1 MSTRKSSAIVCAIGG
16 IIALVLSMAP
26 DMRSVN
32 GNPLR
37 FSKQALEIMANAE
50 GCRRDPYLCPARIAT
65 QGIGHTGDGVGLDP
79 VANDATIARW
89 FAMDAMDAQNCIER
103 NVENKL
109 GFRLPQGVFDG
120 IGSFI
125 FNAGC
130 SKFLTSTM
138 YRYLL
143 DTTYTAACDQLSR
156 WVYGG
161 GKKLPGL
168 VDRRAKERALCLGR

>member
-1 MSTRKSSAIVCAIGG
+1 MNKRKSIITCAIGA
-16 IIALVLSMAP
+16 IIALVMSIAP
-26 DMRSVN
+26 NMQSVN
-32 GNPLR
+32 GNGLR
-37 FSKQALEIMANAE
+37 FSQQALEVMANAE

-65 QGIGHTGDGVGLDP
+65 QGIGHTGEGVGLNP
-79 VANDATIARW
+79 VAGDPQIARW
-89 FAMDAMDAQNCIER
+89 FANDAMDAQNCIER

-130 SKFLTSTM
+130 SKFMGSAM
-138 YRYLL
+138 YKLL
-143 DTTYTAACDQLSR
+143 LIPSYNAACNQLSR

-161 GKKLPGL
+161 GQILPGL
-168 VDRRAKERALCLGR
+168 VDRREKERTLCLSK

>member
-1 MSTRKSSAIVCAIGG
+1 MNKRKSIITCAIGA
-16 IIALVLSMAP
+16 IIALVMSIAP
-26 DMRSVN
+26 DMRSIN
-32 GNPLR
+32 GNGLR
-37 FSKQALEIMANAE
+37 FSQQALEVMANAE

-65 QGIGHTGDGVGLDP
+65 QGIGHTGEGVGLSP
-79 VANDATIARW
+79 VADDPQIARW
-89 FAMDAMDAQNCIER
+89 FANDTMDAQNCIER

-130 SKFLTSTM
+130 SKFLGSTM
-138 YRYLL
+138 YKLL
-143 DTTYTAACDQLSR
+143 LIPSYNAACDQLSR

-161 GKKLPGL
+161 GQILPGL
-168 VDRRAKERALCLGR
+168 VDRRGKERALCLSK